1 MTIDKTTLGGGCF
14 WCLEAIFTQIN
25 GVIKVTSGYAGGNKS
40 NPTYQEVCSEITG
53 HAEVVQI
60 TFNPK
65 LISFL
70 TILEVFFS
78 IHDPT
83 TLNQQGND
91 IGTQYRSIILYQNEK
106 QKIESSKFIKM
117 LSKNKVFT
125 QPIVTELEPLI
136 IFYEAE
142 EYHQND
148 FENNPN
154 QGYCSYVIAP
164 KLLKFKEKYN
174 SILK

>member
-60 TFNPK
+60 TFNPQ

-70 TILEVFFS
+70 TILEVFFA

-91 IGTQYRSIILYQNEK
+91 IGTQYRSIILHENEK

-142 EYHQND
+142 EYHQNY

>member
-40 NPTYQEVCSEITG
+40 NPTYKEVCSEITG

-60 TFNPK
+60 TFNPQ

-70 TILEVFFS
+70 TILEVFFA

-125 QPIVTELEPLI
+125 QPIVTLSLI
-136 IFYEAE
+136 HI
-142 EYHQND
+142 
-148 FENNPN
+148 
-154 QGYCSYVIAP
+154 
-164 KLLKFKEKYN
+164 
-174 SILK
+174 

>member
-1 MTIDKTTLGGGCF
+1 MEKTKALLGAGCF
-14 WCLEAIFTQIN
+14 W
-25 GVIKVTSGYAGGNKS
+25 GVEEYFRKIHGILDTKVGYAGGNFL
-40 NPTYQEVCSEITG
+40 NPTYEDVCSNSTG

-142 EYHQND
+142 EYHQNY

>member
-25 GVIKVTSGYAGGNKS
+25 GVIKVASGYAGGNKS

-91 IGTQYRSIILYQNEK
+91 IGTQYRSIILHENEK

-142 EYHQND
+142 EYHQNY

-154 QGYCSYVIAP
+154 QGYCSYVITP

>member
-25 GVIKVTSGYAGGNKS
+25 GVIKVASGYAGGNKS

-60 TFNPK
+60 TFNPQ

-70 TILEVFFS
+70 TILEVFFA

-142 EYHQND
+142 EYHQNY

>member
-91 IGTQYRSIILYQNEK
+91 IGTQYRSIILHENEK

-142 EYHQND
+142 EYHQNY

>member
-25 GVIKVTSGYAGGNKS
+25 GVIKVASGYAGGNKS

-91 IGTQYRSIILYQNEK
+91 IGTQYRSIILHENEK

-125 QPIVTELEPLI
+125 QPIVTELKPLI

-142 EYHQND
+142 EYHQNY

>member
-25 GVIKVTSGYAGGNKS
+25 GVIKVASGYAGGNKS
-40 NPTYQEVCSEITG
+40 NPTYKEVCSEITG

-60 TFNPK
+60 TFNPQ

-70 TILEVFFS
+70 TILEVFFA

-91 IGTQYRSIILYQNEK
+91 IGTQYRSEIFYLTEN
-106 QKIESSKFIKM
+106 QKKIATNVLKNYDKKFDGK
-117 LSKNKVFT
+117 
-125 QPIVTELEPLI
+125 IVTTI
-136 IFYEAE
+136 SKIKNYCKAE
-142 EYHQND
+142 EYHQKYL
-148 FENNPN
+148 E
-154 QGYCSYVIAP
+154 
-164 KLLKFKEKYN
+164 KKF
-174 SILK
+174 

>member
-70 TILEVFFS
+70 TILEVFYS

-142 EYHQND
+142 EYHQNY

>member
-60 TFNPK
+60 TFNPQ

-70 TILEVFFS
+70 TILEVFFA

-142 EYHQND
+142 EYHQNY

>member
-70 TILEVFFS
+70 TILDVFFS

-142 EYHQND
+142 EYHQNY

>member
-60 TFNPK
+60 TFNPQ

-70 TILEVFFS
+70 TILEVFFA

-91 IGTQYRSIILYQNEK
+91 IGTQYRSIILHENEK

-142 EYHQND
+142 EYHQNY

-174 SILK
+174 SILN

>member
-25 GVIKVTSGYAGGNKS
+25 GVIKVASGYAGGNKS

-91 IGTQYRSIILYQNEK
+91 IGTQYRSIILHENEK

-142 EYHQND
+142 EYHQNY

>member
-1 MTIDKTTLGGGCF
+1 MSIDKTTLGGGCF

-60 TFNPK
+60 TFNPQ

-70 TILEVFFS
+70 TILEVFFA

-142 EYHQND
+142 EYHQNY

>member
-25 GVIKVTSGYAGGNKS
+25 GVIKVASGYAGGNKS

-60 TFNPK
+60 TFNPQ

-142 EYHQND
+142 EYHQNY

>member
-1 MTIDKTTLGGGCF
+1 
-14 WCLEAIFTQIN
+14 
-25 GVIKVTSGYAGGNKS
+25 
-40 NPTYQEVCSEITG
+40 
-53 HAEVVQI
+53 
-60 TFNPK
+60 
-65 LISFL
+65 
-70 TILEVFFS
+70 
-78 IHDPT
+78 
-83 TLNQQGND
+83 
-91 IGTQYRSIILYQNEK
+91 
-106 QKIESSKFIKM
+106 M

-142 EYHQND
+142 EYHQNY

>member
-25 GVIKVTSGYAGGNKS
+25 GVIKVASGYAGGNKS

-142 EYHQND
+142 EYHQNY

>member
-1 MTIDKTTLGGGCF
+1 MTIDETTLGGGCF

-25 GVIKVTSGYAGGNKS
+25 GVIKVASGYAGGNKS

-142 EYHQND
+142 EYHQNY

>member
-25 GVIKVTSGYAGGNKS
+25 GVIKVASGYAGGNKS
-40 NPTYQEVCSEITG
+40 NPTYKEVCSEITG

-60 TFNPK
+60 TFNPQ

-70 TILEVFFS
+70 TILEVFFA

-142 EYHQND
+142 EYHQNY

-154 QGYCSYVIAP
+154 QGYCSYAVSYTHLTLP
-164 KLLKFKEKYN
+164 TSDLV
-174 SILK
+174 

>member
-1 MTIDKTTLGGGCF
+1 MTIDETTLGGGCF

-25 GVIKVTSGYAGGNKS
+25 GVIKVASGYAGGNKS

-60 TFNPK
+60 TFNPQ

-70 TILEVFFS
+70 TILEVFFA

-142 EYHQND
+142 EYHQNY